1 MLAVQS
7 PAPQFALSKPH
18 SNFIAAMAGFKTH
31 ITVSTTLGVAYG
43 VAGVQYGDMPVPV
56 GVLAGAL
63 CSVSGMLPD
72 LDSDSGVPIR
82 ESLAFAAAAVPM
94 LMVPRWRTLDFSPE
108 TMVMAGCIIYL
119 AIRFGVGLLLK
130 KYTVHRGMFH
140 SIPAAIIAT
149 EVAFLVYARE
159 DITLRYFVSF
169 AVLLGFCSHLLLD
182 EIWSVGVK
190 RGQIALKKSF
200 GTAFKLWSSNSLWA
214 NFSCYAKL
222 VLLSY
227 LVLHDPVW
235 MYNDQSPTQ
244 SFQMIA
250 QRFVDRL
257 KGNQVAN
264 SKDYDDLPP
273 MREIPRSQLEEQYRF
288 ENEREQPYSHPAQP
302 QPYQDRFG
310 RNSNWQEQEY
320 SAPAPPPRFRDHR
333 SEEDRWLYQR

>member
-1 MLAVQS
+1 
-7 PAPQFALSKPH
+7 
-18 SNFIAAMAGFKTH
+18 MAGFKTH
-31 ITVSTTLGVAYG
+31 ITLSTTLGVAYG
-43 VAGVQYGDMPVPV
+43 VAGVQFGDMPESV

-94 LMVPRWRTLDFSPE
+94 LMVPRWRALDFSPE
-108 TMVMAGCIIYL
+108 TIVMAGCIIYL

-169 AVLLGFCSHLLLD
+169 AVAIGFCSHLLLD
-182 EIWSVGVK
+182 EVWSVGVK

-200 GTAFKLWSSNSLWA
+200 GTAFKLWSNSLWA

-222 VLLSY
+222 VALTY

-235 MYNDQSPTQ
+235 MYNDKSPTET
-244 SFQMIA
+244 FQVIA
-250 QRFVDRL
+250 QRFVARI
-257 KGNQVAN
+257 KGNQVAGTT
-264 SKDYDDLPP
+264 DYDDLPP
-273 MREIPRSQLEEQYRF
+273 LREIPRSQLDDRTRF
-288 ENEREQPYSHPAQP
+288 ENERERPYATPDQPSA
-302 QPYQDRFG
+302 YQDRFG
-310 RNSNWQEQEY
+310 SSPTWREQEP
-320 SAPAPPPRFRDHR
+320 SPPAPQPRYREYR
-333 SEEDRWLYQR
+333 SEDDRWLYQR

>member
-1 MLAVQS
+1 
-7 PAPQFALSKPH
+7 
-18 SNFIAAMAGFKTH
+18 MAGFKTH

-43 VAGVQYGDMPVPV
+43 VAGVQYGDMPIPV

-94 LMVPRWRTLDFSPE
+94 LMVPRWRALDLAPE
-108 TMVMAGCIIYL
+108 TMVMAGCLIYL
-119 AIRFGVGLLLK
+119 AIRFGVGTLLK

-140 SIPAAIIAT
+140 SIPAAIIAS

-169 AVLLGFCSHLLLD
+169 AVMLGFCSHLLLD
-182 EIWSVGVK
+182 EVWSVGVK
-190 RGQIALKKSF
+190 RGQIALKSSF
-200 GTAFKLWSSNSLWA
+200 GTAFKLWSKSLWA
-214 NFSCYAKL
+214 NFSCYGKL
-222 VLLSY
+222 VLLTY

-235 MYNDQSPTQ
+235 MYNDESPTQ

-250 QRFVDRL
+250 QRFVERM

-264 SKDYDDLPP
+264 SKQYDDLPP
-273 MREIPRSQLEEQYRF
+273 MREIPRLQREEQYRF
-288 ENEREQPYSHPAQP
+288 DNEREQPSSYPP
-302 QPYQDRFG
+302 TRDPRDLYEDRFG
-310 RNSNWQEQEY
+310 RNIDWQDQDRRP
-320 SAPAPPPRFRDHR
+320 PAPQPRYRNDYR
-333 SEEDRWLYQR
+333 SEDDRWLYQR